1 MLIMLKE
8 LFIKYQNIPVPA
20 KASIWFVLCYV
31 LQRGI
36 QFLGMPV
43 YTRLMTQEQY
53 GNYTIFLSW
62 FNIIVIFSSLNIYT
76 GAFTKGLV
84 KHDKFKAKYV
94 SSIQCLSVFFSF
106 LFGLLIVFFSPIIE
120 RITGLNFWV
129 QVLLIFHLVSFPV
142 LQLWSLD
149 QRAQYKYK
157 GLLLVTL
164 LNSVLSFGIGVVAVF
179 YATDKSTALILVTVI
194 VQLLIC
200 FSLFVQQV
208 KAGKCFFDRS
218 YWRWTI
224 GLAVPLIPHAL
235 SEILLNH
242 ANRIMIAQICGVSQA
257 GIYTIVYQISMVMTI
272 IRGGINGSFTPWMYY
287 AIRDKNY
294 ESIRRTTNL
303 LAVFMGVMTALIM
316 AVGPEILKI
325 AAPPSYYEAV
335 KDIPAIMIGCH
346 FIFIYLL
353 FANVEI
359 YYEQKRYVTTASV
372 IAALTNIGLNYLLIP
387 VFGYLVAGYTTMIS
401 YFFMAVLHL
410 WFLSRVSRYNPEIKD
425 IFDVRFLFFS
435 SLVLFIAG
443 FFLYM
448 LYDYCYIRL
457 FVVVIMVVIL
467 YVKRDYFM
475 TGLKT
480 IKSK

>member
-1 MLIMLKE
+1 MLKYFAKRYKE
-8 LFIKYQNIPVPA
+8 LPVPA

-36 QFLGMPV
+36 QFLGMPI

-53 GNYTIFLSW
+53 GNYTVFLSW
-62 FNIIVIFSSLNIYT
+62 FNIIVVFSSLNIYT

-84 KHDKFKAKYV
+84 KYDIFKAQYV
-94 SSIQCLSVFFSF
+94 SSIQCLSVFFSL
-106 LFGLLIVFFSPIIE
+106 LFGLLIVLFSPIIE
-120 RITGLNFWV
+120 RITGLNFLV

-164 LNSVLSFGIGVVAVF
+164 LNSVLSFGIGVIAVF

-200 FSLFVQQV
+200 FFLFVQQV

-218 YWRWTI
+218 YWLWTI

-287 AIRDKNY
+287 SIRDKNY
-294 ESIRRTTNL
+294 ESVRRTTNL

-316 AVGPEILKI
+316 AIGPEILKI

-410 WFLSRVSRYNPEIKD
+410 WFLSKVSRKNPEIKD
-425 IFDVRFLFFS
+425 IFDVKFLFFS

-457 FVVVIMVVIL
+457 FVVVITVVIL
-467 YVKRDYFM
+467 YVKREYFM
-475 TGLKT
+475 TGLKI